1 MGEYGNIEDISD
13 EEKQKIYTHFCQLIT
28 ILHDYALG
36 KKLYSENSSSWAIT
50 ANYYSLMHCGRFI
63 CNLGIED
70 HPTSHANLHKLLSG
84 NSVAE
89 GSRKRNTDKSFEY
102 QNLLNSINSYIPN
115 SDSKIEILGEK
126 LELIKQIR
134 EYNSYE
140 LFIIAHQHNH
150 VFLKNIFNNCY
161 FKVES
166 ANLDYIEFC
175 LDLLVEYINTSPS
188 KEFYIAFLTK
198 ESESYGNPVQYFIH
212 ESTFYNKIDKQIMD
226 DIKQLIDNKFM
237 NFHAIITLKDS
248 FFTPINYRNFNSKL
262 NVMNKFKQKV
272 AQL

>member
-28 ILHDYALG
+28 ILHNYALG
-36 KKLYSENSSSWAIT
+36 KKLYSENSYSWAIT

-84 NSVAE
+84 NSVTE
-89 GSRKRNTDKSFEY
+89 GNRNRNTYKSFEY

-150 VFLKNIFNNCY
+150 AFLKSIFSDCY
-161 FKVES
+161 SKVES
-166 ANLDYIEFC
+166 INLDYIDFC
-175 LDLLVEYINTSPS
+175 LDLLVEYTNKSSS

-198 ESESYGNPVQYFIH
+198 ESESYGDPIQSFIE
-212 ESTFYNKIDKQIMD
+212 ESIFENRIDKQIMD
-226 DIKQLIDNKFM
+226 DIKQLIDNKLM
-237 NFHAIITLKDS
+237 NFHTNITLKDS
-248 FFTPINYRNFNSKL
+248 FFTPIHYHNFDSKSS
-262 NVMNKFKQKV
+262 VMIKFKQKV
-272 AQL
+272 REL